1 MTATP
6 VVNIDSVH
14 KSYGGVDVLRGVSL
28 DVEQGETVC
37 LIGRSGSGKTTLLRC
52 INHLET
58 INAGAIRVNGKL
70 VGFEDHKGR
79 LRELSDRRLS
89 HDRRSTAMVFQ
100 QFHLFPNRTALE
112 NVVEGPTRV
121 LGIPKADAR
130 ERGLALLERVGLA
143 DRCNYYPS
151 MLSGGQQQRV
161 GIARALA
168 MEPAVILLDEP
179 TSALDP
185 ELVGEV
191 IAVLEDLA
199 AAGTTMIVVTH
210 EMGFA
215 RACAKEV
222 VYMEDGVIVE
232 RGTPDGLLNEPQMRG
247 TQQFL
252 RHVRS

>member
-1 MTATP
+1 MTETP
-6 VVNIDSVH
+6 VVSIESVY
-14 KSYGGVDVLRGVSL
+14 KSYGDVEVLKGVSL
-28 DVEQGETVC
+28 QVVPGETVC

-58 INAGAIRVNGKL
+58 IDAGAIRVAGKL
-70 VGFEDHKGR
+70 VGFEEHRGR
-79 LRELSDRRLS
+79 LRKLSDKRIS

-112 NVVEGPTRV
+112 NVMEGPTRV
-121 LGIPKADAR
+121 LGVPRDVAR
-130 ERGLALLERVGLA
+130 ERALSLLDRVGLA
-143 DRCNYYPS
+143 DRCNYYPM

-168 MEPAVILLDEP
+168 MDPAVVLLDEP

-199 AAGTTMIVVTH
+199 TAGTTMIVVTH
-210 EMGFA
+210 EIGFA

-232 RGTPDGLLNEPQMRG
+232 RGLPDKVLSDPDMPATR
-247 TQQFL
+247 QFL
-252 RHVRS
+252 RHVRR

>member
-1 MTATP
+1 MSTAP
-6 VVNIDSVH
+6 VVSVQAVH
-14 KSYGGVDVLRGVSL
+14 KSFGDLEVLKGVSL
-28 DVEQGETVC
+28 DVVPGETVC

-58 INAGAIRVNGKL
+58 IDAGQIRVNGKL
-70 VGFEDHKGR
+70 VGFEEHKGR
-79 LRELSDRRLS
+79 LRRLTDKRVS
-89 HDRRSTAMVFQ
+89 HDRRATAMVFQ

-112 NVVEGPTRV
+112 NVMEGPTRV
-121 LGIPKADAR
+121 LGVPHDVARDKA
-130 ERGLALLERVGLA
+130 LKLLDRVGLA
-143 DRCNYYPS
+143 NRCNYYPM

-168 MEPAVILLDEP
+168 MDPAVILLDEP

-199 AAGTTMIVVTH
+199 NAGTTMIVVTH
-210 EMGFA
+210 EIGFA
-215 RACAKEV
+215 RACAREV

-232 RGTPDGLLNEPQMRG
+232 RGRPDKVLNDPDMPA

-252 RHVRS
+252 RHVRR